1 MPWEVTQLE
10 NKNAV
15 LIVDDDPA
23 LLKMAGEI
31 LRGDY
36 AVSCVKSGYEAVA
49 LLQTDYMPDII
60 LLDIDMP
67 GLSGFDTLTAL
78 REIEDAQDI
87 PVVFLTGVT
96 KTEAELKGLSC
107 GAVDYITKPFI
118 KEILLARLK
127 VHLGNG
133 KRLRQ
138 LSMMDKNRQE
148 IRIDEDK
155 FEQRSV
161 GLSDTEKKVLRLI
174 ALGYTNQEIGEAL
187 HYSYNYVKKVVGTI
201 YEKKYVNKRSELKKL
216 FL

>member
-1 MPWEVTQLE
+1 ME
-10 NKNAV
+10 NKNMV
-15 LIVDDDPA
+15 LIIDDDPA

-31 LRGDY
+31 LREHY
-36 AVSCVKSGYEAVA
+36 AVSCVKSGDEAVT

-78 REIEDAQDI
+78 REIEDAKEI
-87 PVVFLTGVT
+87 PIVFLTGVT
-96 KTEAELKGLSC
+96 QAEAELKGLSS
-107 GAVDYITKPFI
+107 GAVDYITKPFH

-127 VHLGNG
+127 VHLENG

-138 LSMMDKNRQE
+138 FSMMEKNKQE
-148 IRIDEDK
+148 IRIDEGK
-155 FEQRSV
+155 FEQTLV
-161 GLSDTEKKVLRLI
+161 GLSDTEKKILRLI
-174 ALGYTNQEIGEAL
+174 ALGYTNQEIGESL

-201 YEKKYVNKRSELKKL
+201 YEKKHVSKRSELKKL